1 MLSVR
6 RKERT
11 ARIAM
16 RWGGKGGRRIG
27 RAIKSQRTDVEMI
40 TGREKERTKGNTIKR
55 SATSVD
61 VKDEIRKIIEN
72 LIIIQ

>member
-1 MLSVR
+1 
-6 RKERT
+6 
-11 ARIAM
+11 
-16 RWGGKGGRRIG
+16 
-27 RAIKSQRTDVEMI
+27 MI